1 MLRIIREAISEAIDA
16 AELYEELCEVISE
29 VIDLGDICRS
39 LLERYE
45 YQGIMVDEAEKILS
59 REY

>member
-1 MLRIIREAISEAIDA
+1 MLRIIREAVSQSIDA
-16 AELYEELCEVISE
+16 AELYEELCDVISE
-29 VIDLGDICRS
+29 EIDYREISRS

-59 REY
+59 KEY